1 MAQSLSEID
10 GKSLELHAI
19 DDSANPGFLPGDY
32 SLFKHGSARIAQRFG
47 EELGQKIAAY
57 LVKCNLDQRP
67 VLIFPSPYQ
76 FIPTCTLPMM
86 EAVLRVVNRQLFQAE
101 MPPALGSRIYRET
114 TYSVDYG
121 ALDAQERLCLI
132 GNDVFHVDKEF
143 LEGKLCVFL
152 DDIRVTGG
160 HEVVMRR
167 MLQRQGISC
176 DALFAYFATVTNPEI
191 PASFENVLNHAAVCG
206 LPGVEG
212 LVRVNDF
219 TFNTRVV
226 KMILG
231 SPLPAAIAFLEG
243 RDNLFLRELTDLAI
257 GNRYFEDPNFK
268 VVFEH
273 LLARTSG

>member
-57 LVKCNLDQRP
+57 LVKCNLANRP
-67 VLIFPSPYQ
+67 VLIFPSPYH

-86 EAVLRVVNRQLFQAE
+86 EAVLRVVNRRLLQAGLN
-101 MPPALGSRIYRET
+101 PALGARIYRET

-121 ALDAQERLCLI
+121 ALDAQERLSLI

-143 LEGKLCVFL
+143 LKGKLCVFL

-167 MLQRQGISC
+167 MLQRQDISC

-191 PASFENVLNHAAVCG
+191 PANFENILNHAAVRD
-206 LPGVEG
+206 LQGVEG
-212 LVRVNDF
+212 LILADDF
-219 TFNTRVV
+219 VFNTRVV

-231 SPLPAAIAFLEG
+231 SPLTVAIAFLES
-243 RDNLFLRELTDLAI
+243 RDDLFLLELTDLAI
-257 GNRYFEDPNFK
+257 GNRYFEDPKFK
-268 VVFEH
+268 VVFKH